1 MKLQQN
7 TLLALASALE
17 FAAQPQRQFT
27 VGEVAARYRVSAH
40 HLAKVLRTLGRAGV
54 LEAVRG
60 ARGGYRFAANA
71 KRLTLLDVIELFE
84 EIGAARHARPER
96 AGAAGRTG
104 VKRAARRSAGAA
116 GPGEIEAALAV
127 VFAEIDE
134 LSRATFGSITL
145 QTMLRLIERR
155 RRI

>member
-17 FAAQPQRQFT
+17 FAAQPGRQLT
-27 VGEVAARYRVSAH
+27 ASEVAAKYRASAH
-40 HLAKVLRTLGRAGV
+40 HLSKVLRALGRAGI

-60 ARGGYRFAANA
+60 ARGGYRFAGNA

-84 EIGAARHARPER
+84 EIGAARR
-96 AGAAGRTG
+96 AGARGPRRG
-104 VKRAARRSAGAA
+104 ERAAAA
-116 GPGEIEAALAV
+116 GEVEAALAV

-134 LSRATFGSITL
+134 LARATFGSITL
-145 QTMLRLIERR
+145 QTMLRLVERR
-155 RRI
+155 RRV

>member
-17 FAAQPQRQFT
+17 FAAQPERQFT

-40 HLAKVLRTLGRAGV
+40 HLAKVLRALGRAGV

-84 EIGAARHARPER
+84 EIGAVRRPSTR
-96 AGAAGRTG
+96 ATRRSEGAAG
-104 VKRAARRSAGAA
+104 A
-116 GPGEIEAALAV
+116 GEIEAALAV

-134 LSRATFGSITL
+134 LARATFRSITL
-145 QTMLRLIERR
+145 QTMLGLIERR

>member
-17 FAAQPQRQFT
+17 FAAQPQRQLT

-96 AGAAGRTG
+96 AGAARRAG
-104 VKRAARRSAGAA
+104 VKRATRRSEGTAGA
-116 GPGEIEAALAV
+116 GEIEAALAV

-134 LSRATFGSITL
+134 LARATFGSITL

>member
-17 FAAQPQRQFT
+17 FAAQPERQFT

-40 HLAKVLRTLGRAGV
+40 HLAKVLRALGRAGV

-84 EIGAARHARPER
+84 EIGAVRRPSTRATRRSESA
-96 AGAAGRTG
+96 AGA
-104 VKRAARRSAGAA
+104 
-116 GPGEIEAALAV
+116 GEIEAALAV

-134 LSRATFGSITL
+134 LARATFRSITL
-145 QTMLRLIERR
+145 QTMLGLIERR

>member
-1 MKLQQN
+1 LKLQQN

-17 FAAQPQRQFT
+17 FAAQPERQFT
-27 VGEVAARYRVSAH
+27 GGEVAARYRVSAH

-84 EIGAARHARPER
+84 EIGAARRPAARATRRSE
-96 AGAAGRTG
+96 GAAG
-104 VKRAARRSAGAA
+104 A
-116 GPGEIEAALAV
+116 GEIEAALAV

-134 LSRATFGSITL
+134 LARATFRSITL

-155 RRI
+155 RHI

>member
-1 MKLQQN
+1 LKLQQN

-17 FAAQPQRQFT
+17 FAAQPERQLT

-84 EIGAARHARPER
+84 EIGATRR
-96 AGAAGRTG
+96 AGARG
-104 VKRAARRSAGAA
+104 ARRSEGVAGA
-116 GPGEIEAALAV
+116 GEIEAALAL

-134 LSRATFGSITL
+134 LARATFRSITL

-155 RRI
+155 RV